1 MVRVARDLGADERAV
16 ASGGMSTSALTE
28 GRCWG
33 ERSGSRP
40 GTESSS
46 GGGERMS

>member
-1 MVRVARDLGADERAV
+1 MVRLARDLGADERAV
-16 ASGGMSTSALTE
+16 VSDGMSNSALTE

-33 ERSGSRP
+33 EQSGSRP